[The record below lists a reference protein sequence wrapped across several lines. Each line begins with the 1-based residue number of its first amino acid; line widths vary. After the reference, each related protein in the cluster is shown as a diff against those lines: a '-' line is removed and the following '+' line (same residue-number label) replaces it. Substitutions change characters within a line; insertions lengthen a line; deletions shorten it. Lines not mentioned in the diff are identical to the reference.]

1 MFKSN
6 LMSQL
11 RFYDANNGGGSGANV
26 DPAPAPATD
35 PAVTDPATKPDDG
48 KPDDSKKP
56 EPADPTGAKYTDDDV
71 NEIVNK
77 KFAKWKAEE
86 QAKVDE
92 AKKLAKMDS
101 DQKRDYELKQAQQQA
116 QEAQEKAARY
126 EMSATARKLASDS
139 DIKLTEDDLKHIVTT
154 EADST
159 KANVDWL
166 KDLRSRI
173 REDVK
178 TEFLQGNPPKSGG
191 APLGKAKG
199 NYGTKLAKQNVT
211 KENPYFQKPKL

>member
-11 RFYDANNGGGSGANV
+11 RFYDANNGGGAGGSV
-26 DPAPAPATD
+26 DPTPAPEPAKAD
-35 PAVTDPATKPDDG
+35 PTPTPDDG
-48 KPDDSKKP
+48 KPDDSQ
-56 EPADPTGAKYTDDDV
+56 DPDDGKQTGAKYTDDDV

-86 QAKVDE
+86 QQKVDE

-101 DQKRDYELKQAQQQA
+101 DQKREYELEQAKQAA

-191 APLGKAKG
+191 APLGKTKG
-199 NYGTKLAKQNVT
+199 NYGTKLAKQTATQN
-211 KENPYFQKPKL
+211 NPYFQKPKL